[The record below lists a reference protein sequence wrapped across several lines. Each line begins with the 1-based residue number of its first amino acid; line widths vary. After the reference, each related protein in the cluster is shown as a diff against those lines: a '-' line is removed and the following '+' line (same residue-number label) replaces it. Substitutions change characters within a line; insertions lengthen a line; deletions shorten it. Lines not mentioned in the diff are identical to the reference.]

1 MANTARVVW
10 LEKLQFVGIDSTKH
24 SVVLSTP
31 DEENDTGVSPSD
43 LLLLAVGGCTSYDVV
58 NILTKKRE
66 RLTGLEVVVTGEQ
79 DQEPPWTFRKIQVQY
94 RVRGKELREK
104 AVYDAIRLSVEKY
117 CSVVATLRETVELT
131 YEVVILEDE

>member
-1 MANTARVVW
+1 MALAIMFCAPSLILQCAR
-10 LEKLQFVGIDSTKH
+10 H